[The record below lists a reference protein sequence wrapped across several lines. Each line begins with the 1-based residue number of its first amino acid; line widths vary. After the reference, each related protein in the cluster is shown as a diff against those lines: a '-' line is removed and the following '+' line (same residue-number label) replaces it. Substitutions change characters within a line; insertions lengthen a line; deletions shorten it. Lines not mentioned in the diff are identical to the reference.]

1 MQDPGSQRK
10 NKRIAAR
17 KGQILGAAAQLFAQ
31 KGFHRTTTRDIAD
44 AAEMAEGT
52 LYNYFSSKDDLMM
65 GIVNRLA
72 EAQVNSTFEQEY
84 LPMDARQFFFRI
96 LSQSHSFMDD
106 HHEML
111 QSVLSE
117 VLSNPDLRAEY
128 CHQLIEPFT
137 EMLEQQVS
145 LRIQLGQIKDVQADL
160 VSRMLVGTL
169 LGLYLLDTFGDEVVR
184 NHWEDLSS
192 AYTEMIFD
200 GVDKNVEK

>member
-1 MQDPGSQRK
+1 MQEPGSQRK
-10 NKRIAAR
+10 NQRIAAR
-17 KGQILGAAAQLFAQ
+17 KGQILGAAARLFAR

-52 LYNYFSSKDDLMM
+52 LYNYFSSKDELMM

-72 EAQVNSTFEQEY
+72 EAQVNSTSEQEY
-84 LPMDARQFFFRI
+84 LPMDARQFFFSI

-128 CHQLIEPFT
+128 SHQLIEPFT

-145 LRIQLGQIKDVQADL
+145 LRIHLGQIKDVPAEL

-169 LGLYLLDTFGDEVVR
+169 LGLYLLDTFGDDVVR
-184 NHWEDLSS
+184 NRWGDLSS

-200 GVDKNVEK
+200 GVEKHVEK

>member
-1 MQDPGSQRK
+1 
-10 NKRIAAR
+10 
-17 KGQILGAAAQLFAQ
+17 
-31 KGFHRTTTRDIAD
+31 
-44 AAEMAEGT
+44 
-52 LYNYFSSKDDLMM
+52 
-65 GIVNRLA
+65 
-72 EAQVNSTFEQEY
+72 
-84 LPMDARQFFFRI
+84 
-96 LSQSHSFMDD
+96 MDD